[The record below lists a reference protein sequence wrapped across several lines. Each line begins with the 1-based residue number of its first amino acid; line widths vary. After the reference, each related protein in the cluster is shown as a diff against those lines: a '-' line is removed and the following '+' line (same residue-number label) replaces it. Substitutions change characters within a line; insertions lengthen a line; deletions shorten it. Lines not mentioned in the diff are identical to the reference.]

1 MGNVIGNLTQGELIM
16 VVGRLLGKIGEKVD
30 AGDFKDGAQL
40 SEIFDLV
47 QGFATDVLSEYNDE
61 PAPEE

>member
-16 VVGRLLGKIGEKVD
+16 VLGRLLEAIGKKVD
-30 AGDFKDGAQL
+30 DGEFADGAQL

-47 QGFATDVLSEYNDE
+47 QGFASDLLAEYNDE
-61 PAPEE
+61 PEPE